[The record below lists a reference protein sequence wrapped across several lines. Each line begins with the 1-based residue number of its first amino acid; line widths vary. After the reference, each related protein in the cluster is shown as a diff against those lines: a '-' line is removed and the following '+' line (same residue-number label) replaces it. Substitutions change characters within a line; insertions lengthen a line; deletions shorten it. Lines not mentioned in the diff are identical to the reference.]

1 MAIKLLDQDGCVM
14 ESKNQRLLR
23 SGKPKDDESLMSY
36 IIRLTEQNGY
46 TSPTWII
53 KKAELASAISKHCS
67 FVFGK
72 PEQLRLLS
80 NLTGSS
86 ISDLASAAYPRVD
99 KYFPTLQMFFDLAV
113 NYYSIRL
120 TYPKICSLCLS
131 EDPYCRR
138 IWDIA
143 GVTTC
148 PKHKCL
154 LIDECPNCMRR
165 ITWVRNR
172 VSVCPCEFDWR
183 EAEAT
188 PVEESEQALTY
199 HMHQLCRL
207 STDNEAGKFPVNRI
221 LDRGLTLQDVLSVLF
236 FFVGQYRGMSLT
248 TGKLLH
254 PVGKNKDLHVLFNK
268 AYCVFEDWP
277 NNFYTFLHSRID
289 HERILPLSQQ
299 RLKSPLYRDF
309 GKFYVSVYKLLSA
322 KQFDFIRN
330 AFVGYLVERWERY
343 GLGPLGQKKNTT
355 CLNSKYISKSD
366 AARLL
371 EINYRL
377 IDEMVNSGKLKTV
390 TRSKGK
396 KRLIFVD
403 VMDIAKLMREAC

>member
-1 MAIKLLDQDGCVM
+1 
-14 ESKNQRLLR
+14 
-23 SGKPKDDESLMSY
+23 MSY

-53 KKAELASAISKHCS
+53 RKAELASGISRHCS
-67 FVFGK
+67 FVFGE

-86 ISDLASAAYPRVD
+86 ISDLAAAAYPRD
-99 KYFPTLQMFFDLAV
+99 NQYYPSRYMFFDLAV

-120 TYPKICSLCLS
+120 TYPKICPLCLS

-138 IWDIA
+138 IWDIV

-165 ITWVRNR
+165 ITWVRKR

-183 EAEAT
+183 EAEVT
-188 PVEESEQALTY
+188 PVEESELALTY
-199 HMHQLCRL
+199 HVHRLCRL
-207 STDNEAGKFPVNRI
+207 STDNRAGKFPVNRI
-221 LDRGLTLQDVLSVLF
+221 LDRGFTLQDVLSVLF

-254 PVGKNKDLHVLFNK
+254 PVGKNEDLHVLFNK

-277 NNFYTFLHSRID
+277 NNFHTFLHSRID

-309 GKFYVSVYKLLSA
+309 GKFYVSVYKILSA
-322 KQFDFIRN
+322 KQFDFIRE
-330 AFVGYLVERWERY
+330 AFVDYLVKRWESY
-343 GLGPLGQKKNTT
+343 DPLSQKKDST
-355 CLNSKYISKSD
+355 CFNSRYISKSD

-371 EINYRL
+371 EIDYRS
-377 IDEMVNSGKLKTV
+377 IDEIVDSGKLKTIV
-390 TRSKGK
+390 RSKGK

-403 VMDIAKLMREAC
+403 VMDIAKLMRKTSRLNMHH